1 MDNLRSQ
8 SPYGGVPAGQEGMI
22 LQRGG
27 EELLLE
33 KRHDRFGVRSGV
45 ELKGI
50 QAVTPEWSANLP
62 IAQIE
67 TIAPLGLLEV
77 RLREGA
83 NLDQVMGQVRSHPQ
97 VLYATHVYGL
107 VGDPETLIYIGD
119 EITIAFDA
127 TVSSARINSITAAA
141 GLALG
146 SPLRGLSQAY
156 VTQLTP
162 LAQENPVKLAN
173 RLMTLPEV
181 LLAEANVLI
190 RRSPYYIPKDTLYPQ
205 QWYLHGGSAG
215 STAGAIQPGAIK
227 SGAIKS
233 SVHIDVEKAWDL
245 TRGERSIVI
254 AITDDGVDLNHPD
267 LQGLGKVVAPKDL
280 RGQDFLPLPDQAQE
294 NHGTAVAGVALGEET
309 GRGIVGVAPG
319 CALMPIRTTG
329 YLDDASVENI
339 FQWAVDQ
346 GAAVIC
352 CSWGAGAVNFPLSLR
367 QRSALTYAATA
378 GRGGKGCVI
387 VFAAGN
393 FNRPVN
399 STVKEQGWPQN
410 LLSGETRWL
419 NGFAAHPDCLA
430 VSACTSLGKKAIY
443 SNWGNEIFVTAPSSN
458 GIPAI
463 FLDKTGWVPTAPQ
476 IRSPVMGLGVLT
488 TDRTGKDG
496 YEIQTAGS
504 DQGDFTGTFGGT
516 SSAAPVVAGVVGL
529 MLSVNPWLTV
539 AEVKDILR
547 QTADKMVDPDPDPQL
562 GLRLGSYER
571 NGHSPWFGYGKVNAY
586 KAVAEAQNRKPRY
599 TLAAT
604 PIVLNRALKLAAPL
618 PIPDN
623 DRLVQSISISETGR
637 LGTIEVSLEID
648 HEFLGDL
655 EIILQP
661 PSSDSSP
668 QNRLNILLQPRTL
681 GRQTHLDTRYS
692 SRNLSALQRLQGR
705 SISGNWSLII
715 HDRVPHC
722 TGVLKRWQLSLTLF

>member
-8 SPYGGVPAGQEGMI
+8 SQYGGVPEGQEGVI

-27 EELLLE
+27 EELRLE
-33 KRHDRFGVRSGV
+33 KRYDRFVVRSGV

-50 QAVTPEWSANLP
+50 QALTPEWSANLP
-62 IAQIE
+62 IAQIQ
-67 TIAPLGLLEV
+67 TIAHLPLLEV
-77 RLREGA
+77 TLREGA
-83 NLDQVMGQVRSHPQ
+83 NLDEVMAQVRSHPQ
-97 VLYATHVYGL
+97 VLYASHVYGL

-119 EITIAFDA
+119 EITIAFDVN
-127 TVSSARINSITAAA
+127 VSSTRINSITAAA

-146 SPLRGLSQAY
+146 SPLRGLPQTF

-190 RRSPYYIPKDTLYPQ
+190 RDTSYYTPKDTLYPQ
-205 QWYLHGGSAG
+205 QWYLHAG
-215 STAGAIQPGAIK
+215 TAGIQ
-227 SGAIKS
+227 SG
-233 SVHIDVEKAWDL
+233 VHIEVEKAWDV

-294 NHGTAVAGVALGEET
+294 NHGTAVAGVALAEET
-309 GRGIVGVAPG
+309 GRGVVGVAPG

-329 YLDDASVENI
+329 YLDDTSVENI

-393 FNRPVN
+393 FNRPIN

-410 LLSGETRWL
+410 LLSGDTRWL

-430 VSACTSLGKKAIY
+430 VSACTSFGKKAIY
-443 SNWGNEIFVTAPSSN
+443 SNWGNEVFMTAPSSN

-463 FLDKTGWVPTAPQ
+463 FLEKTGWVATAPP
-476 IRSPVMGLGVLT
+476 IRSPIMGLSVLT

-496 YEIQTAGS
+496 YETQTKGG
-504 DQGDFTGTFGGT
+504 DQADFTGTFGGT

-529 MLSVNPWLTV
+529 MLSVNPLLTV
-539 AEVKDILR
+539 AEVKEILR
-547 QTADKMVDPDPDPQL
+547 QTADKIVDPDPDPQL

-586 KAVAEAQNRKPRY
+586 KAVTEAQNRKPRY
-599 TLAAT
+599 TFGT
-604 PIVLNRALKLAAPL
+604 NPIVLNRELTLSAPI

-623 DRLVQSISISETGR
+623 DRLVRSISIAETGIAETR
-637 LGTIEVSLEID
+637 QLGTIEVSLEID

-655 EIILQP
+655 EIILQA
-661 PSSDSSP
+661 PSLAPSP
-668 QNRLNILLQPRTL
+668 NNRLDILLQPRTL
-681 GRQTHLDTRYS
+681 GRQTHLDTIYS
-692 SRNLSALQRLQGR
+692 VRTTPALERLQGR
-705 SISGNWSLII
+705 SILGNWNLII
-715 HDRVPHC
+715 HDRVPRC
-722 TGVLKRWQLSLTLF
+722 TGVLKRWQLSFTFF